1 MTSQYAPITSEPD
14 APETSPAPA
23 PAEHS
28 PGPAQGRAIWRRVRF
43 WAAILLVLAVGAAL
57 VAVVRTRTPQ
67 GDLDVGSPTPGGARA
82 VATILGNHGV
92 DVRQS
97 DDIDATIDAAKAGDV
112 TLFLANPA
120 LLGSASLRRIG
131 ALPSTVRVVLAE
143 PDDGILKD
151 LGLTLRVDDAT
162 NFPAD
167 VPPGC
172 SDLPEAVSAG
182 SAELHN
188 LIFTRKGAGTWCYDG
203 SLAVAAAPGGAQIVV
218 LGSITPVTN
227 DRLASSGNAALM
239 LGLLSAH
246 DKLLWLR
253 PIRPE
258 QAAADRQVGLF
269 DILPKWV
276 VSAQLLLLVAGL
288 FTVLWRLRRL
298 GPPVS
303 EPLPVVVRSAETT
316 EGRARMYERAR
327 ARTESYE
334 AIRAGAMSRLL
345 PRLGL
350 GGEPDYRAVV
360 EAVAERTGAPMAAIH
375 HALYGPPPQGDAALV
390 AAADTLD
397 ALVRDVLQPRTAA
410 DPNRPDGEGPTQ

>member
-162 NFPAD
+162 NFPGD
-167 VPPGC
+167 VPAGC
-172 SDLPEAVSAG
+172 SDLPEADSAG
-182 SAELHN
+182 SAELH
-188 LIFTRKGAGTWCYDG
+188 
-203 SLAVAAAPGGAQIVV
+203 
-218 LGSITPVTN
+218 
-227 DRLASSGNAALM
+227 
-239 LGLLSAH
+239 
-246 DKLLWLR
+246 
-253 PIRPE
+253 
-258 QAAADRQVGLF
+258 
-269 DILPKWV
+269 
-276 VSAQLLLLVAGL
+276 
-288 FTVLWRLRRL
+288 
-298 GPPVS
+298 
-303 EPLPVVVRSAETT
+303 
-316 EGRARMYERAR
+316 
-327 ARTESYE
+327 
-334 AIRAGAMSRLL
+334 
-345 PRLGL
+345 
-350 GGEPDYRAVV
+350 DY
-360 EAVAERTGAPMAAIH
+360 
-375 HALYGPPPQGDAALV
+375 
-390 AAADTLD
+390 
-397 ALVRDVLQPRTAA
+397 
-410 DPNRPDGEGPTQ
+410 